1 MENTYKLSES
11 QILSEESMEA
21 IESGACKSSCKKACA
36 TGNMNGSTGGTFQV
50 PADVIEKVKA
60 LK

>member
-1 MENTYKLSES
+1 MENSTKLSET

-21 IESGACKSSCKKACA
+21 IESGACKSSCKKACS

-50 PADVIEKVKA
+50 PSNVIEKA
-60 LK
+60 LN